1 MSTTNKARKGKI
13 LEGTVVST
21 KMHNTVVVA
30 VTYTIRHPLYQ
41 KALKRTHRFAAHG
54 EGLDIHE
61 GDRVRLVE
69 TKPMS
74 KTKHFAVLEK
84 LS

>member
-1 MSTTNKARKGKI
+1 MSTTNKAKGKI

-21 KMHNTVVVA
+21 KMRNTVVVA

-41 KALKRTHRFAAHG
+41 KALKRTHRFAAHVQ
-54 EGLDIHE
+54 GLDIHE

-74 KTKHFAVLEK
+74 KTKHFAVLGK